1 MIRYFVQFFTLLLF
15 YSIGNGIVSW
25 LQLPIPGSVAGLF
38 LLFLALNFKVCE
50 LKWVEAIAQL
60 HIKHITLLFIP
71 FTVGIWKSIGIFQ
84 LEGAKLAVVL
94 AISSLVVL
102 LATAVIA
109 ETIETRTKRRKQGGK
124 MD

>member
-1 MIRYFVQFFTLLLF
+1 MLRYFVQFFTILLF
-15 YSIGNGIVSW
+15 YSIGSGMVSW
-25 LQLPIPGSVAGLF
+25 LQLPIPGSIAGLF
-38 LLFLALNFKVCE
+38 LLFIALNFRVCQ
-50 LKWVEAIAQL
+50 LKWVETIAQL

-71 FTVGIWKSIGIFQ
+71 FTVGIWNNIGIFQ
-84 LEGAKLAVVL
+84 LEGAKLAIVL

-109 ETIETRTKRRKQGGK
+109 ETIETRTQRRKQGGK